1 MLLCIQRHMTSN
13 EELKDMIAEDV
24 TCSMIVFFVCCKYFI
39 EDVVNIA
46 RESVHIIITARL
58 AASS

>member
-1 MLLCIQRHMTSN
+1 MTSN